1 MRAFVAI
8 DIDDAMLDRLEEMQL
23 GLPGRIVP
31 RENLHLTLAF
41 LGEIG
46 ETLLR
51 EVHQGLAALQLNA
64 PELRVTE
71 LDVFGGKKPKLAF
84 AGVAMTPALEA
95 VQRAVMH
102 VCREAGVDLRR
113 ERFRPHVTL
122 SRFGREIGPRDAEI
136 LAGRLGIGTMPV
148 GMSGARATGFS
159 LYRSELRPEGPRYE
173 RLASYEFE

>member
-84 AGVAMTPALEA
+84 AGVSP
-95 VQRAVMH
+95 
-102 VCREAGVDLRR
+102 
-113 ERFRPHVTL
+113 
-122 SRFGREIGPRDAEI
+122 
-136 LAGRLGIGTMPV
+136 LARVPDGKVI
-148 GMSGARATGFS
+148 
-159 LYRSELRPEGPRYE
+159 LRPEIAAVIAAGYDSAMPSMAQDGNAHALRMFARMRAE
-173 RLASYEFE
+173 